1 VKTVTEKKHAG
12 SKPKRITKFTLCVLL
27 ISTGLLVMGLA
38 VATAGDKPVV
48 KDPPDDPHSF
58 LGWSFRKQQAQQE
71 AQVEVANQTIPE
83 PTQSLA
89 GAEQTAGG
97 LPEWLEPRGLSIV
110 ELVGLVP
117 DEYLRGTILAYN
129 GASGIA
135 VYEAGSRVGSTVVVS
150 TTIYPRFFTP
160 SWAPDNRMTR
170 FTCLGQIPVLDI
182 MGIVVPESTL
192 RIYDSTGHERTGEIK
207 DMFVSKMGTLQPLAG
222 SGEFDRYPMDHYGR
236 GGQIPLQIGPDGL
249 VIPPNSGC
257 HIQLHGAH
265 YYPLTGVFTFNFD
278 PLIRASVLGTQ
289 QASFQSYIGPGDVGL
304 FRPLMNQLEGRYDWR
319 HGRIPLQVP
328 VGANYLIVKYPPMPA
343 DPYTDQADGIYDNL
357 HRLTSGCYR
366 QVGEGD
372 ALTAGVQFSAAL
384 PVDVTWLVSDWAP
397 GSKFLPLVE
406 RPRVLAPLEYI
417 VPAGVAYND
426 CFRHGNCPA
435 SILQQIYNAE
445 MDLEIIYLSVS
456 LVAAEGQWTSLRMA
470 GPAWSPSVGGGTD
483 AAWQA
488 QVIPDTVAETSVGFG
503 ETGTMA
509 WKVFFPFVTKA
520 VPTPT
525 NCPCGLFDSLGRML
539 YPLP

>member
-1 VKTVTEKKHAG
+1 MTEKKHAG
-12 SKPKRITKFTLCVLL
+12 SKRKQIAKFILCVLL
-27 ISTGLLVMGLA
+27 ISVGLLVLGLA
-38 VATAGDKPVV
+38 VVTAGDKPVV
-48 KDPPDDPHSF
+48 KDPADDPHSF
-58 LGWSFRKQQAQQE
+58 LGRSFREQQAQQE
-71 AQVEVANQTIPE
+71 ARAEVANQTIPE
-83 PTQSLA
+83 PTQGLA
-89 GAEQTAGG
+89 GAEQTAGD
-97 LPEWLEPRGLSIV
+97 LPEWLEPRGLSIG

-117 DEYLRGTILAYN
+117 DEYLQGTILAYN

-135 VYEAGSRVGSTVVVS
+135 VYEAGSRVGSSVVVT
-150 TTIYPRFFTP
+150 TTIYSRFFTP
-160 SWAPDNRMTR
+160 SWVPRMTR

-182 MGIVVPESTL
+182 MGSVVPESML
-192 RIYDSTGHERTGEIK
+192 RIYDSTGHERTSEIK
-207 DMFVSKMGTLQPLAG
+207 DMFVSKMGTLQPWFG
-222 SGEFDRYPMDHYGR
+222 SGEFDRYPMDHYGA

-304 FRPLMNQLEGRYDWR
+304 FQPLMNQLEGRYDWR
-319 HGRIPLQVP
+319 HGRIPLQAP

-357 HRLTSGCYR
+357 HRLTSGSYR

-372 ALTAGVQFSAAL
+372 ALTAGVQFSAGL
-384 PVDVTWLVSDWAP
+384 PLDVAWLVSDWVP

-417 VPAGVAYND
+417 VPAGVAYDD

-445 MDLEIIYLSVS
+445 MNMEIIYISVS
-456 LVAAEGQWTSLRMA
+456 LVAAEGQWASLRMA
-470 GPAWSPSVGGGTD
+470 GPAWSPSVGDSTN

-503 ETGTMA
+503 ETGTMS
-509 WKVFFPFVTKA
+509 WKMFFPFVSKA
-520 VPTPT
+520 VHPPID
-525 NCPCGLFDSLGRML
+525 CPCGLFDSLGRML
-539 YPLP
+539 YHLP